1 MSTTTLSVVL
11 EVIDKGSKE
20 LDQFQ
25 KNIAKTETSLK
36 SFATGVAAIGAAMSV
51 AAVGGLAAIT
61 KGAID
66 TADKLDETAQK
77 VGVGVEALS
86 ALQYAAKMSGVEAET
101 LNTGLKK
108 ISQSISEAQNPA
120 SEAANA
126 FKALGISVKDSDGKL
141 KSADTVLKEMAKRF
155 AEAPD
160 GVNKT
165 AIAMQIAGK
174 SGAELIPLL
183 NQGADGIAKL
193 TEEAAKLGIVIDEQT
208 AKAAGDFNDQ
218 LDKIGTVTQAVGLQ
232 IAKNMLPT
240 LQYLADE
247 FINAKKSGG
256 ELEQFSLGLAEVFKL
271 VVKTAS
277 YVVTAIAGIGT
288 GIGALVA
295 AVVQAAQGDFK
306 GAVNIM
312 KDWAVQA
319 EKQVEAGKKFRA
331 GLDET
336 AKSTTAVKKATEESN
351 KETKKDIEYKA
362 GQAAAAEKLAKE
374 FDRVV
379 EGLMKESSAFAN
391 LSKVQ
396 EVSRQI
402 TDGAYA
408 KFDNQQKE
416 KLLALA
422 AEIDT
427 RRQLAQLLEAERA
440 GAESGG
446 SLLRT
451 FKSMITDTQEGAA
464 KLRIE
469 LESLQSEGGEA
480 AAAVSAAINSINP
493 ARRLFDIS
501 NDLAMVAERIRV
513 VRASMEAGGDDVTQ
527 GARKKYLEDQIK
539 IQTALLTEQ
548 QVLRDSADIIRQM
561 SIEMGTSAI
570 EARNLQMETDAFKRH
585 VSDSRGSLER
595 IAFEAEK
602 AAEWLDAGKISA
614 AEFKRI
620 MENLSTEKLE
630 VIRGNL
636 TQFDQEVNRIAKSF
650 QDYLGNTFYD
660 MMQGQFDMT
669 LSGFKKMLD
678 RMVAEALAR
687 NVANMIFG
695 SGFSRSGMVS
705 SDAPAAGLLQGL
717 VSLLGFRAEG
727 GPVQAG
733 MPYIVG
739 EKRAE
744 LFIPDTNGTILPSVD
759 AGFSGGNN
767 VTFQITAMDSQDVL
781 RAMDKIKR
789 PLAEMMNGTNRTYN
803 LGAR

>member
-1 MSTTTLSVVL
+1 MSETTLSVVL
-11 EVIDKGSKE
+11 EVVDKGSKE
-20 LDQFQ
+20 LEAFRN
-25 KNIAKTETSLK
+25 NIQKTESSLRK
-36 SFATGVAAIGAAMSV
+36 FAAGVAQIGAAMGV
-51 AAVGGLAAIT
+51 AAVAGITAIT
-61 KGAID
+61 KSAID
-66 TADKLDETAQK
+66 AADKLDETAQK

-86 ALQYAAKMSGVEAET
+86 SLTFAARMSGVEAGT
-101 LNTGLKK
+101 LNTALTKL
-108 ISQSISEAQNPA
+108 SRSISEAQNPT

-126 FKALGISVKDSDGKL
+126 FKALGVSVKDSDGKL
-141 KSADTVLKEMAKRF
+141 KSADAVLKEMAKRF
-155 AEAPD
+155 ESAPD

-165 AIAMQIAGK
+165 AVAMALLGK
-174 SGAELIPLL
+174 NGAEMIPML
-183 NQGADGIAKL
+183 NQGADGITKL
-193 TEEAAKLGIVIDEQT
+193 QEEAEALGITIDEQT

-218 LDKIGTVTQAVGLQ
+218 LDRIGTVTSAVGLQ
-232 IAKNMLPT
+232 LAKNLLPT
-240 LQYLADE
+240 IKYLADE

-256 ELEQFSLGLAEVFKL
+256 ELEQFSIGLTEVFKA
-271 VVKTAS
+271 VVKAGS
-277 YVVTAIAGIGT
+277 YVVDVVLSIGK
-288 GIGALVA
+288 GIGALAA
-295 AVVQAAQGDFK
+295 AVVAVASGDFK
-306 GAVNIM
+306 GAVDIL
-312 KDWAVQA
+312 KDWNAGV
-319 EKQVEAGKKFRA
+319 EKQVAAGDKFRK

-351 KETKKDIEYKA
+351 EASKKDIEYKA

-379 EGLMKESSAFAN
+379 EGLMKESSAYAN

-396 EVSRQI
+396 EVNRQI
-402 TDGAYA
+402 NDGAYA

-440 GAESGG
+440 GAEAGG

-548 QVLRDSADIIRQM
+548 QVLKDSAGIIRQM

-570 EARNLQMETDAFKRH
+570 EARNLQMETGAFKRH

-620 MENLSTEKLE
+620 MENLSTEKLA

-636 TQFDQEVNRIAKSF
+636 TQFDQEVNRVAKSF

-695 SGFSRSGMVS
+695 SGFSRSGMVG

-717 VSLLGFRAEG
+717 VSMLGFRAEG

-744 LFIPDTNGTILPSVD
+744 LFIPDTNGTIMPSVD